1 VGESETHSI
10 SLLFSSSIDVG
21 VGSLHS
27 ILDPP
32 ALFLSV
38 SAPLFVD
45 HLNNSRIS
53 TISASV
59 STPLEQNSAQPQS
72 QPQPP
77 EGGGVVTDGE
87 LLELYHGAKELLE
100 MFEAFCPEYVLISLS
115 SHCTSS

>member
-1 VGESETHSI
+1 VGESEDHSI
-10 SLLFSSSIDVG
+10 YLLYRVVLILEFSS
-21 VGSLHS
+21 HS

-72 QPQPP
+72 QPQ

-100 MFEAFCPEYVLISLS
+100 MFEAFCPEYVPNSISFIAL
-115 SHCTSS
+115 HE

>member
-1 VGESETHSI
+1 M
-10 SLLFSSSIDVG
+10 SSSLPVLMKEVEIYR
-21 VGSLHS
+21 

-59 STPLEQNSAQPQS
+59 STPLENNST
-72 QPQPP
+72 QPQPQ
-77 EGGGVVTDGE
+77 ENDGGSVVTDGE
-87 LLELYHGAKELLE
+87 LLELYHGVKELLE
-100 MFEAFCPEYVLISLS
+100 MFEAFCPEYVFHSLS
-115 SHCTSS
+115 SQFTTC